1 MPIFEYKCNDCS
13 NIFEL
18 FVLNKK
24 ENNNL
29 FCTSCGSKD
38 IHKII
43 SPVGVI
49 FKGSGFYITDSKK
62 KASTSL
68 ESSSETKVE
77 TDTTKKEDSVTTKKE
92 DSVIKKEDTREKNT
106 SKEKIEV

>member
-18 FVLNKK
+18 FILNKK
-24 ENNNL
+24 ENSSL
-29 FCTSCGSKD
+29 FCKSCGSKD

-68 ESSSETKVE
+68 ESSSEKKVE
-77 TDTTKKEDSVTTKKE
+77 PDITKKEDGVTAKKEDSVT
-92 DSVIKKEDTREKNT
+92 KKEDTKEKST